1 MPLQRRSIFWWL
13 LSRLMC
19 FNVLK
24 LNVILSWIGEEP
36 MVFLY
41 RWAHRHGCKKLW
53 QEAGPFSF
61 SSSSSSWY
69 TQLHPSPN
77 MSALVAS
84 CHVAVYRMFG
94 FLWLNFFQ
102 LSSFFGEEE
111 ASSLLWE
118 FLNSRKG
125 LNHKRMLFYFSF
137 VQVHLGVTL
146 GLGTWSKIPMR
157 TVCTSKYHLFVC
169 LLLFTIGT

>member
-1 MPLQRRSIFWWL
+1 MIAVASETTHYRLSYISYSHMPLQRRSVIWWL

-19 FNVLK
+19 FNVSK
-24 LNVILSWIGEEP
+24 LNV
-36 MVFLY
+36 MAFLY
-41 RWAHRHGCKKLW
+41 RWAHQHGCKKLW
-53 QEAGPFSF
+53 QEAGPFLF

-77 MSALVAS
+77 MSVLVAS

-94 FLWLNFFQ
+94 FLWLSFFQ

-125 LNHKRMLFYFSF
+125 LNHKRMLFSF
-137 VQVHLGVTL
+137 FRAGPF
-146 GLGTWSKIPMR
+146 GSD
-157 TVCTSKYHLFVC
+157 
-169 LLLFTIGT
+169 IGTGDLV